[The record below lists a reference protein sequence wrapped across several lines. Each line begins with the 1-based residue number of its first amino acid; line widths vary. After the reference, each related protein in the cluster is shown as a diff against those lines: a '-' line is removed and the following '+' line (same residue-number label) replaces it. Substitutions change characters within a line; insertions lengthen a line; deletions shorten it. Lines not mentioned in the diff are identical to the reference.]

1 MLKIVAVRDAFVM
14 VCLLGAGSLCLHAQ
28 QMTTTPD
35 QPITGRTPDPRT
47 EDYKLFGKKTKT
59 TVGPREVLG
68 QVIDPSSSPVAGA
81 VVRLKKVGGE
91 QTRELVSD
99 KNGKFLFDG
108 LSRTEDYVLT
118 ASVKGKKPVERK
130 ISQFDS
136 RNRIQL
142 MLQLEPDAKTTPAEE
157 AKATADSK

>member
-1 MLKIVAVRDAFVM
+1 MLRTVAVHNAFVM
-14 VCLLGAGSLCLHAQ
+14 VCLFGAATLCSNAQ
-28 QMTTTPD
+28 QTTSPQ
-35 QPITGRTPDPRT
+35 QPISAQTPDPRT

-68 QVIDPSSSPVAGA
+68 QVIDPSSTPVAGA

-118 ASVKGKKPVERK
+118 ASVKGKKPVERR

-142 MLQLEPDAKTTPAEE
+142 MLQLAPDAKTAGTEE
-157 AKATADSK
+157 AKSSTETK